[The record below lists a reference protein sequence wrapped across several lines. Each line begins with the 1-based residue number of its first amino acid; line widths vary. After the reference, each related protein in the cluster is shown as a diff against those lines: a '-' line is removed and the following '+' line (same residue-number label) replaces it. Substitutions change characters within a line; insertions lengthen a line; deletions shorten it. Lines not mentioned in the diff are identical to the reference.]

1 MKLKI
6 PKISRWLI
14 DGLFR
19 ADSTFS
25 LWNVQFCKICETKDC
40 RQPPPAA
47 KFYPNRNQP
56 DVVRPPIFVRT
67 GS

>member
-25 LWNVQFCKICETKDC
+25 LWNVQFS
-40 RQPPPAA
+40 A
-47 KFYPNRNQP
+47 KFCPNRNQP
-56 DVVRPPIFVRT
+56 DVVRPPIFIRT
-67 GS
+67 GSRF